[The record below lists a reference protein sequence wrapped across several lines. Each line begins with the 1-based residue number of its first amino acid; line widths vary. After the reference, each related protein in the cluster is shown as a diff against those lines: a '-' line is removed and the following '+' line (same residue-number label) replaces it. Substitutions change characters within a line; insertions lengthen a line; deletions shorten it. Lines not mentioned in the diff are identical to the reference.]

1 MIFFLKPVIALFCA
15 EAMLMPIHVN
25 MEMRGKQL
33 ALALLLLVQLWLLSS
48 SRSADKPRNSHRQY
62 LLI

>member
-33 ALALLLLVQLWLLSS
+33 ALALLVQLWLLSS